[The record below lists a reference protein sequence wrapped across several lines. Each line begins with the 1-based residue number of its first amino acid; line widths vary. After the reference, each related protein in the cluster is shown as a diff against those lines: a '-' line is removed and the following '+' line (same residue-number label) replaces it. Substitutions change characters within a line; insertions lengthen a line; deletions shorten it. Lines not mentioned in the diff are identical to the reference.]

1 MRFVFADTSHY
12 LALFGP
18 RDRHHLAAVTW
29 SRQTDLSVVTSE
41 FVLLEL
47 GNALARGNDRGLF
60 VDLDR
65 ALRADAGIEIVPVS
79 ANLYRLGVELFAR
92 RQDKT
97 WSLVDCTSFVIMN
110 HRGVTEALTADQHF
124 LQAGF
129 RALLLEPPPAG

>member
-1 MRFVFADTSHY
+1 MRLVFADTSHY

-18 RDRHHLAAVTW
+18 RDRHHPVAVSW

-41 FVLLEL
+41 FVLVEL
-47 GNALARGNDRGLF
+47 GNALTRGNDRGLF
-60 VDLDR
+60 LDLDR
-65 ALRADAGIEIVPVS
+65 ALRADTGIEIVS
-79 ANLYRLGVELFAR
+79 ASPELYRQGVELFAR
-92 RQDKT
+92 RPDQT

-110 HRGVTEALTADQHF
+110 RRGVTEALTADQHF